1 MTKTTTSIGVIALAV
16 GTFAFATMAYASQG
30 DNPDCE
36 DRLANYEV
44 WFEHVNPDSGAA
56 RFVEEN
62 GFEAFLEAERPLKL
76 NRNRAEGEQHQHRR
90 ENAGEKRMKQ
100 QQLHRNQQNQQNLQ
114 KQLNRNA
121 N

>member
-44 WFEHVNPDSGAA
+44 WVEHVNPDSGAA

-76 NRNRAEGEQHQHRR
+76 NRNRTEGDQYQHRG
-90 ENAGEKRMKQ
+90 ENAGERQMKQ
-100 QQLHRNQQNQQNLQ
+100 QQKNLLQQQNLST
-114 KQLNRNA
+114 N
-121 N
+121 